1 MSDVTVAGSAF
12 AQESADSPLVTESS
26 DSPPRWFNCL
36 VPSPDLV
43 SKLIALL
50 GSDLVRADAT
60 ALQAYSHDA
69 TPMYEGLPEVIV
81 APRNTADVAKIL
93 KFAHETQTPIIARGA
108 GSNLCAAT
116 VPLNGGI
123 VMSMTNMNQILE
135 VSKSEMIAVVQPGVT
150 NLSLDQRVE
159 KEGLR
164 FVPDPGSRN
173 VSTIGGNV
181 ATSAGGLRGLK
192 YGTTRNYILGLEAV
206 TGTGEIIRTGGRLV
220 KDVAGYDLTRLLVG
234 SEGTLA
240 IFTEITVALAPRPK
254 ASKYGVAYFEDLASA
269 SVAVEKIISSGIL
282 PATLEFLDNTCIV
295 AVEDFAHLGL
305 DTGAG
310 ALLLFGDDGDAISI
324 EQSVNQMADI
334 AKSANGCRGATLA
347 ADIVAAEAL
356 LYARRCSLPALARL
370 SSLSIL
376 EDISVP
382 RNAMAEV
389 VRRIEEIGKKNN
401 LRIGVFG
408 HAGDGNLHPTIVLDK
423 DNADEV
429 ASAEIALA
437 QIFALPL
444 EFGGSITGEHGVGSA
459 KLPYLESQIG
469 AANMQV
475 QRGIKAV
482 FDPAG
487 ILNPGRIG
495 T

>member
-1 MSDVTVAGSAF
+1 MSV
-12 AQESADSPLVTESS
+12 
-26 DSPPRWFNCL
+26 
-36 VPSPDLV
+36 
-43 SKLIALL
+43 
-50 GSDLVRADAT
+50 SDLVTKLTALVGSDVVRSDAVS
-60 ALQAYSHDA
+60 LQAYSRDA
-69 TPMYEGLPEVIV
+69 TPMFEGLPEVIV
-81 APRNTADVAKIL
+81 APRNTAEVAKIV
-93 KFAHETQTPIIARGA
+93 KFAHDTKTPIIARGA

-150 NLSLDQRVE
+150 NLVLDQLVE

-206 TGTGEIIRTGGRLV
+206 LGTGEVIRTGGRLV
-220 KDVAGYDLTRLLVG
+220 KDVAGYDVTRLLVG

-240 IFTEITVALAPRPK
+240 VFTEIIVALAPRPE
-254 ASKYGVAYFEDLASA
+254 ASKYGVAYFEDLAA
-269 SVAVEKIISSGIL
+269 AAAAVEKIITSGIL
-282 PATLEFLDNTCIV
+282 PATLEFLDNTCLV

-305 DTGAG
+305 DTKAG
-310 ALLLFGDDGDAISI
+310 ALLLFGDDGDSISI
-324 EQSVNQMADI
+324 EQSVSKMAEI
-334 AKSANGCRGATLA
+334 AKSSTGCRGVTLA
-347 ADIVAAEAL
+347 ADVAAADAL

-376 EDISVP
+376 EDIAVP
-382 RNAMAEV
+382 RSVMAEV
-389 VRRIEEIGKKNN
+389 VNRIEGIGKKHG
-401 LRIGVFG
+401 LRIGTFG

-423 DNADEV
+423 DSPKEV
-429 ASAEIALA
+429 AAAELALA
-437 QIFALPL
+437 EIFALPL

-459 KLPYLESQIG
+459 KLPYLEAKIG
-469 AANMQV
+469 TANMQL
-475 QRGIKAV
+475 QRNIKKV

-495 T
+495 S

>member
-1 MSDVTVAGSAF
+1 MSASNLVA
-12 AQESADSPLVTESS
+12 Q
-26 DSPPRWFNCL
+26 
-36 VPSPDLV
+36 
-43 SKLIALL
+43 LIALV
-50 GSDLVRADAT
+50 GSDVVRSDAVS
-60 ALQAYSHDA
+60 LQAYSRDA
-69 TPMYEGLPEVIV
+69 TPMFEGLPEVIV
-81 APRNTADVAKIL
+81 APRNTEEVSKIV
-93 KFAHETQTPIIARGA
+93 KFAHDTKTPIIARGA

-123 VMSMTNMNQILE
+123 VMSMNNMNKVLE

-150 NLSLDQRVE
+150 NLALDQLVE

-206 TGTGEIIRTGGRLV
+206 LGTGEIIRTGGRLV
-220 KDVAGYDLTRLLVG
+220 KDVAGYDVTRLLVG

-240 IFTEITVALAPRPK
+240 VFTEITVALAPRPE
-254 ASKYGVAYFEDLASA
+254 ASKYGVAYFEDLAA
-269 SVAVEKIISSGIL
+269 AAGAVEKIITSGIL
-282 PATLEFLDNTCIV
+282 PATLEFLDNTCLV

-305 DTGAG
+305 DTKAG

-324 EQSVNQMADI
+324 EQSVSKMAEI
-334 AKSANGCRGATLA
+334 AKSSSGCRGVTLA
-347 ADIVAAEAL
+347 ADVAAAEAL

-376 EDISVP
+376 EDIAVP
-382 RNAMAEV
+382 RKVMAEV
-389 VRRIEEIGKKNN
+389 VTRIEAIGKKHG
-401 LRIGVFG
+401 LRIGTFG

-423 DNADEV
+423 DNPLEV
-429 ASAEIALA
+429 VAAELALA
-437 QIFALPL
+437 EIFALPH

-459 KLPYLESQIG
+459 KLPYLEGKIG
-469 AANMQV
+469 PVNMEL
-475 QRGIKAV
+475 QRNIKKV

-495 T
+495 S

>member
-1 MSDVTVAGSAF
+1 MAA
-12 AQESADSPLVTESS
+12 
-26 DSPPRWFNCL
+26 
-36 VPSPDLV
+36 PDLV
-43 SKLIALL
+43 GKLTALL
-50 GSDLVRADAT
+50 GSEVVRSDDVS
-60 ALQAYSHDA
+60 LQAYSRDA
-69 TPMYEGLPEVIV
+69 TPLFEGLPEVIV
-81 APRNTADVAKIL
+81 APRNTAEVAKIV
-93 KFAHETQTPIIARGA
+93 KFAHDTKTPIIARGA

-123 VMSMTNMNQILE
+123 VMSMTKMNQVLE
-135 VSKSEMIAVVQPGVT
+135 VSKSEMIAIVQPGVT
-150 NLSLDQRVE
+150 NLDLDQLVE

-206 TGTGEIIRTGGRLV
+206 LGTGEIIRTGGRLV
-220 KDVAGYDLTRLLVG
+220 KDVAGYDVTRLLVG

-240 IFTEITVALAPRPK
+240 VFTEITVALAPRPE
-254 ASKYGVAYFEDLASA
+254 ASKYGVAYFEDLAA
-269 SVAVEKIISSGIL
+269 AAAAVEKIITAGIL
-282 PATLEFLDNTCIV
+282 PATLEFLDNTCLV

-305 DTGAG
+305 DTKAG
-310 ALLLFGDDGDAISI
+310 ALLLFGDDGDLISI
-324 EQSVNQMADI
+324 EQSVNKMAEI
-334 AKSANGCRGATLA
+334 AKSSAGCRGVTLA
-347 ADIVAAEAL
+347 ADIAAAEAL

-376 EDISVP
+376 EDIAVP
-382 RNAMAEV
+382 RKVMAEV
-389 VRRIEEIGKKNN
+389 VNRIQAIGRKHE
-401 LRIGVFG
+401 LRIGTFG

-423 DNADEV
+423 DDPREV
-429 ASAEIALA
+429 AAAEAALA
-437 QIFALPL
+437 EIFALPL

-459 KLPYLESQIG
+459 KLPYLEAKIG
-469 AANMQV
+469 SANIQL
-475 QRGIKAV
+475 QRNIKKV

-495 T
+495 S

>member
-1 MSDVTVAGSAF
+1 MSAS
-12 AQESADSPLVTESS
+12 
-26 DSPPRWFNCL
+26 
-36 VPSPDLV
+36 DLV
-43 SKLIALL
+43 AKLTALL
-50 GSDLVRADAT
+50 GSEVVRSDAVS
-60 ALQAYSHDA
+60 LQAYSRDA
-69 TPMYEGLPEVIV
+69 TPMFEGLPEVIV
-81 APRNTADVAKIL
+81 APRNTAEVSKIV
-93 KFAHETQTPIIARGA
+93 KFAHDTKTPIIARGA

-123 VMSMTNMNQILE
+123 VMSMTNMNKVLE

-150 NLSLDQRVE
+150 NLDLDQLVE

-164 FVPDPGSRN
+164 FIPDPGSRN

-206 TGTGEIIRTGGRLV
+206 LGTGEIIRTGGRLV
-220 KDVAGYDLTRLLVG
+220 KDVAGYDVTRLLVG

-240 IFTEITVALAPRPK
+240 VFTEITVALAPRPA
-254 ASKYGVAYFEDLASA
+254 ASNYGVAYFEDLAA
-269 SVAVEKIISSGIL
+269 AAGAVEKIITAGIL
-282 PATLEFLDNTCIV
+282 PATLEFLDNTCLV

-305 DTGAG
+305 DTKAG
-310 ALLLFGDDGDAISI
+310 ALLLFGDDGDLVTI
-324 EQSVNQMADI
+324 EQSVSKMAEI
-334 AKSANGCRGATLA
+334 AKSSSGCRGVTLA
-347 ADIVAAEAL
+347 ADVAAAEAL

-376 EDISVP
+376 EDIAVP
-382 RNAMAEV
+382 RKSMAEAV
-389 VRRIEEIGKKNN
+389 TRIEAIGVKHG
-401 LRIGVFG
+401 LRIGTFG

-423 DNADEV
+423 DNPKEV
-429 ASAEIALA
+429 AAAEAALA
-437 QIFALPL
+437 EIFALPL

-459 KLPYLESQIG
+459 KLPYLEAKIG
-469 AANMQV
+469 PANMQL
-475 QRGIKAV
+475 QRNIKKV

-495 T
+495 S

>member
-1 MSDVTVAGSAF
+1 MS
-12 AQESADSPLVTESS
+12 
-26 DSPPRWFNCL
+26 
-36 VPSPDLV
+36 V
-43 SKLIALL
+43 SNLIAELTAL
-50 GSDLVRADAT
+50 VGSDAVRSDAVS
-60 ALQAYSHDA
+60 LQAYSRDA
-69 TPMYEGLPEVIV
+69 TPMFEGLPEVIV
-81 APRNTADVAKIL
+81 APRNTAEVAKIV
-93 KFAHETQTPIIARGA
+93 KFAHDTKTPIIARGA

-123 VMSMTNMNQILE
+123 VMSMTNMNKILE

-150 NLSLDQRVE
+150 NLALDQLVE

-206 TGTGEIIRTGGRLV
+206 LGTGEVIRTGGRLV
-220 KDVAGYDLTRLLVG
+220 KDVAGYDVTRLLVG

-240 IFTEITVALAPRPK
+240 VFTEIIVALAPRPA
-254 ASKYGVAYFEDLASA
+254 ASKYGVAYFEDLAA
-269 SVAVEKIISSGIL
+269 AAGAVEKIITSGIL
-282 PATLEFLDNTCIV
+282 PATLEFLDNTCLV

-305 DTGAG
+305 DTKAG

-324 EQSVNQMADI
+324 EQSVNKMAEI
-334 AKSANGCRGATLA
+334 AKSAKGCRGVTLA
-347 ADIVAAEAL
+347 ADVAAAEAL

-382 RNAMAEV
+382 RKAMAEV
-389 VRRIEEIGKKNN
+389 VNRIEAIGKKHG
-401 LRIGVFG
+401 LRIGTFG

-423 DNADEV
+423 DNPREV
-429 ASAEIALA
+429 AAAELALA
-437 QIFALPL
+437 EIFALPL

-459 KLPYLESQIG
+459 KLPYLEGHIG
-469 AANMQV
+469 RANMQL
-475 QRGIKAV
+475 QRNIKKV

-495 T
+495 S

>member
-1 MSDVTVAGSAF
+1 MF
-12 AQESADSPLVTESS
+12 
-26 DSPPRWFNCL
+26 
-36 VPSPDLV
+36 
-43 SKLIALL
+43 
-50 GSDLVRADAT
+50 
-60 ALQAYSHDA
+60 
-69 TPMYEGLPEVIV
+69 EGLPEVIV
-81 APRNTADVAKIL
+81 APRNTEEVSKIV
-93 KFAHETQTPIIARGA
+93 KFAHDTKTPIIARGA

-123 VMSMTNMNQILE
+123 VMSMNNMNKVLE

-150 NLSLDQRVE
+150 NLALDQLVE

-206 TGTGEIIRTGGRLV
+206 LGTGEIIRTGGRLV
-220 KDVAGYDLTRLLVG
+220 KDVAGYDVTRLLVG

-240 IFTEITVALAPRPK
+240 VFTEITVALAPRPE
-254 ASKYGVAYFEDLASA
+254 ASKYGVAYFEDLAA
-269 SVAVEKIISSGIL
+269 AAGAVEKIITSGIL
-282 PATLEFLDNTCIV
+282 PATLEFLDNTCLV

-305 DTGAG
+305 DTKAG

-324 EQSVNQMADI
+324 EQSVSKMAEI
-334 AKSANGCRGATLA
+334 AKSSSGCRGVTLA
-347 ADIVAAEAL
+347 ADVAAAEAL

-376 EDISVP
+376 EDIAVP
-382 RNAMAEV
+382 RKVMAEV
-389 VRRIEEIGKKNN
+389 VTRIEAIGKKHG
-401 LRIGVFG
+401 LRIGTFG

-423 DNADEV
+423 DNPLEV
-429 ASAEIALA
+429 VAAELALA
-437 QIFALPL
+437 EIFALPL

-459 KLPYLESQIG
+459 KLPYLEGKIG
-469 AANMQV
+469 PVNMEL
-475 QRGIKAV
+475 QRNIKKV

-495 T
+495 S

>member
-1 MSDVTVAGSAF
+1 MSAA
-12 AQESADSPLVTESS
+12 
-26 DSPPRWFNCL
+26 
-36 VPSPDLV
+36 DLV
-43 SKLIALL
+43 AKLIALV
-50 GSDLVRADAT
+50 GSDVVRSDAVS
-60 ALQAYSHDA
+60 LQAYSRDA
-69 TPMYEGLPEVIV
+69 TPMFEGLPEVIV
-81 APRNTADVAKIL
+81 APRNTEEVSKIV
-93 KFAHETQTPIIARGA
+93 KFAHDTKTPIIARGA

-123 VMSMTNMNQILE
+123 VMSMNNMNKVLE

-150 NLSLDQRVE
+150 NLALDQLVE

-206 TGTGEIIRTGGRLV
+206 LGTGEIIRTGGRLV
-220 KDVAGYDLTRLLVG
+220 KDVAGYDVTRLLVG

-240 IFTEITVALAPRPK
+240 VFTEITVALAPRPE
-254 ASKYGVAYFEDLASA
+254 ASKYGVAYFEDLAA
-269 SVAVEKIISSGIL
+269 AAGAVEKIITSGIL
-282 PATLEFLDNTCIV
+282 PATLEFLDNTCLV

-305 DTGAG
+305 DTKAG

-324 EQSVNQMADI
+324 EQSVSKMADI
-334 AKSANGCRGATLA
+334 AKSSSGCRGVTLA
-347 ADIVAAEAL
+347 ADVAAAEAL

-376 EDISVP
+376 EDIAVP
-382 RNAMAEV
+382 RKVMAEV
-389 VRRIEEIGKKNN
+389 VTRIEAIGKKHG
-401 LRIGVFG
+401 LRIGTFG

-423 DNADEV
+423 DNPLEV
-429 ASAEIALA
+429 VAAELALA
-437 QIFALPL
+437 EIFALPL

-459 KLPYLESQIG
+459 KLPYLEGKIG
-469 AANMQV
+469 PVNMEL
-475 QRGIKAV
+475 QRNIKKV
-482 FDPAG
+482 FDPAE

-495 T
+495 S

>member
-1 MSDVTVAGSAF
+1 MSELVA
-12 AQESADSPLVTESS
+12 
-26 DSPPRWFNCL
+26 
-36 VPSPDLV
+36 
-43 SKLIALL
+43 KLTALL
-50 GSDLVRADAT
+50 GSDVVRSDAVS
-60 ALQAYSHDA
+60 LQAYSRDA
-69 TPMYEGLPEVIV
+69 TPMFEGLPEVIV
-81 APRNTADVAKIL
+81 APRNTLEVSKIV
-93 KFAHETQTPIIARGA
+93 KFAHDTKTPIIARGA

-135 VSKSEMIAVVQPGVT
+135 VSKSEMIAIVQPGVT
-150 NLSLDQRVE
+150 NLVLDQLVE

-206 TGTGEIIRTGGRLV
+206 LGTGEVIRTGGRLV
-220 KDVAGYDLTRLLVG
+220 KDVAGYDVTRLLVG

-240 IFTEITVALAPRPK
+240 VFTEITVALAPRPE
-254 ASKYGVAYFEDLASA
+254 ASKYGVAYFEDLAA
-269 SVAVEKIISSGIL
+269 AAGAVEKIITSGIL
-282 PATLEFLDNTCIV
+282 PATLEFLDNTCLV

-305 DTGAG
+305 DTKAG
-310 ALLLFGDDGDAISI
+310 ALLLFGDDGDLVSI
-324 EQSVNQMADI
+324 EQSVSKMAEI
-334 AKSANGCRGATLA
+334 AKASAGCRGVTLA
-347 ADIVAAEAL
+347 ADVAAADAL

-382 RNAMAEV
+382 RKSMAEV
-389 VRRIEEIGKKNN
+389 VKRIEAIGKSNG
-401 LRIGVFG
+401 LRIGTFG

-423 DNADEV
+423 DNPREV
-429 ASAEIALA
+429 AAAEKALSE
-437 QIFALPL
+437 IFALPL
-444 EFGGSITGEHGVGSA
+444 EYGGSITGEHGVGSA
-459 KLPYLESQIG
+459 KLPYLEGKIG
-469 AANMQV
+469 SANMQL
-475 QRGIKAV
+475 QRNIKKV

-495 T
+495 S

>member
-1 MSDVTVAGSAF
+1 MSASNLVA
-12 AQESADSPLVTESS
+12 Q
-26 DSPPRWFNCL
+26 
-36 VPSPDLV
+36 
-43 SKLIALL
+43 LIALV
-50 GSDLVRADAT
+50 GSDVVRSDAVS
-60 ALQAYSHDA
+60 LQAYSRDA
-69 TPMYEGLPEVIV
+69 TPMFEGLPEVIV
-81 APRNTADVAKIL
+81 APRNTEEVSKIV
-93 KFAHETQTPIIARGA
+93 KFAHDTKTPIIARGA

-123 VMSMTNMNQILE
+123 VMSMNNMNKVLE

-150 NLSLDQRVE
+150 NLALDQLVE

-206 TGTGEIIRTGGRLV
+206 LGTGEIIRTGGRLV
-220 KDVAGYDLTRLLVG
+220 KDVAGYDVTRLLVG

-240 IFTEITVALAPRPK
+240 VFTEITVALAPRPE
-254 ASKYGVAYFEDLASA
+254 ASKYGVAYFEDLAA
-269 SVAVEKIISSGIL
+269 AAGAVEKIITSGIL
-282 PATLEFLDNTCIV
+282 PATLEFLDNTCLV

-305 DTGAG
+305 DTKAG

-324 EQSVNQMADI
+324 EQSVSKMAEI
-334 AKSANGCRGATLA
+334 AKSSSGCRGVTLA
-347 ADIVAAEAL
+347 ADVAAAEAL

-376 EDISVP
+376 EDIAVP
-382 RNAMAEV
+382 RKVMAEV
-389 VRRIEEIGKKNN
+389 VTRIEAIGKKHG
-401 LRIGVFG
+401 LRIGTFG

-423 DNADEV
+423 DNPLEV
-429 ASAEIALA
+429 VAAELALA
-437 QIFALPL
+437 EIFALPL

-459 KLPYLESQIG
+459 KLPYLEGKIG
-469 AANMQV
+469 PVNMEL
-475 QRGIKAV
+475 QRNIKKV

-495 T
+495 S